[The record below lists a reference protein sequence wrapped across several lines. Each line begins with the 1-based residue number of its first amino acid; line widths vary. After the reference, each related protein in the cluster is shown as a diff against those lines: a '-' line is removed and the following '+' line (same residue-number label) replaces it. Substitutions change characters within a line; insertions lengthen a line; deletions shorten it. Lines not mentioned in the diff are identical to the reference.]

1 MTYNQDNTEG
11 FSPQEL
17 ALLNAALKIRLERGE
32 EEKNASDAI
41 NNAWTDNATIE
52 TLTK

>member
-1 MTYNQDNTEG
+1 MTYGQNNTEG
-11 FSPQEL
+11 FTPQEL
-17 ALLNAALKIRLERGE
+17 ALLNAALAIRLARGE
-32 EEKNASDAI
+32 DEKNARDAI

>member
-11 FSPQEL
+11 FAAEQID
-17 ALLNAALKIRLERGE
+17 LLTAALAIRLARGE
-32 EEKNASDAI
+32 DEKNARDAI
-41 NNAWTDNATIE
+41 NNAWTDNATID

>member
-11 FSPQEL
+11 LSPQEL
-17 ALLNAALKIRLERGE
+17 ALLNAALAVRLAQGE
-32 EEKNASDAI
+32 DEKNSSDAI